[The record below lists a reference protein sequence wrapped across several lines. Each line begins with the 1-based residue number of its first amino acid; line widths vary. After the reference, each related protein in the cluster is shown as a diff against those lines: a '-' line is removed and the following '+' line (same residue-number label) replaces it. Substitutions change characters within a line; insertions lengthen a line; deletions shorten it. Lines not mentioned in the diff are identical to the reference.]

1 MFHVWLRNYP
11 QEDIDITEEWD
22 LIPFSNLKRA
32 NAFIQDLEKLYS
44 DSGWIGHPLYRAKF
58 YAEEVKKTMKYFMIT
73 FQKDMRRNVIIRA
86 RNKRTAKQ
94 LAFERYYIDKKNII
108 QIKEITKEITKR

>member
-1 MFHVWLRNYP
+1 MDWTSTISRQILCGGGETTV
-11 QEDIDITEEWD
+11 
-22 LIPFSNLKRA
+22 
-32 NAFIQDLEKLYS
+32 
-44 DSGWIGHPLYRAKF
+44 
-58 YAEEVKKTMKYFMIT
+58 KYFMVT

-94 LAFERYYIDKKNII
+94 LAFDRYYIDKKNII

>member
-1 MFHVWLRNYP
+1 
-11 QEDIDITEEWD
+11 
-22 LIPFSNLKRA
+22 
-32 NAFIQDLEKLYS
+32 
-44 DSGWIGHPLYRAKF
+44 
-58 YAEEVKKTMKYFMIT
+58 MKYFMVT

-94 LAFERYYIDKKNII
+94 LAFDRYYIDKKNII